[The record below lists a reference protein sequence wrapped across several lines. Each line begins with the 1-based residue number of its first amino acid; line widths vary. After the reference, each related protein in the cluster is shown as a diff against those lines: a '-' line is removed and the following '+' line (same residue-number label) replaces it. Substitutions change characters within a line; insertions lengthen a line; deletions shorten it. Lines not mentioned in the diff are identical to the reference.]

1 MDSIASVETQRGLIS
16 PDAGDSYYSAHVLHG
31 DTSQNCEPCS
41 PSLSLFLPLA
51 PRQVQH
57 APSLFSSCAACCSL
71 YTTPSPERGE
81 RENGRED
88 GEGGAPERGGA
99 ERREGA
105 GESLCQRWSEVEL
118 GWRGATGAL
127 GRLFAFQL
135 PPHYINTHWCL
146 WLDAH
151 TLLAHACTIHTLRVT
166 CIGSQRARE
175 RGERAL

>member
-1 MDSIASVETQRGLIS
+1 MQVTRTIVRTSCTETQVRTASLV
-16 PDAGDSYYSAHVLHG
+16 P
-31 DTSQNCEPCS
+31 P
-41 PSLSLFLPLA
+41 LSLFLPLA

-81 RENGRED
+81 RESGRED

-105 GESLCQRWSEVEL
+105 GESLCRRWSEVEL

-135 PPHYINTHWCL
+135 PPRYINTHWCL